1 MNAVIIN
8 CLPGLRWRERHTQHT
23 HSTHSTPQHTTAHH
37 NTRHAHH
44 RHTQSTRT
52 QGHTGTRV
60 CARITHVIRT
70 EKRQVVGVSGGEDTC
85 TALALPHPP
94 RPTRRPRHQHDASPA
109 ACGHSR
115 IAAGRRYL
123 TAISHARLVRYFAFS
138 SLVTSFLAPTLCGLG
153 SICPYGSTKWVPDEA
168 TTCSPHTRHSRQLGS
183 SPPPAPLMLAVRAR
197 RARDEG
203 GPARRPTPQVRT
215 NLLAR
220 RVVARHALHPKEPPA
235 LVRERRH
242 LRMRTRMACVRACVR
257 QQFAPARPRGTR
269 AERESRH

>member
-168 TTCSPHTRHSRQLGS
+168 TTCSTTPATPVSPAVRPPPLGS
-183 SPPPAPLMLAVRAR
+183 RVRAR
-197 RARDEG
+197 ATRYETAACRAGAPRCRHARTCWREGSLRAMPSTPKSHRRLSGNAAICARARG
-203 GPARRPTPQVRT
+203 
-215 NLLAR
+215 
-220 RVVARHALHPKEPPA
+220 VARVSRTAHA
-235 LVRERRH
+235 
-242 LRMRTRMACVRACVR
+242 RT
-257 QQFAPARPRGTR
+257 Q
-269 AERESRH
+269 